1 MCALAGLGQPIA
13 PIFATLYAKPSD
25 GVSSPFTC
33 MKVAAAVCGRAFALE
48 GRGIWHALS
57 VSAAQQ
63 VYGPVRARAD
73 LRFAL
78 ESPPAAPS
86 EDPGRATLEGAWK
99 VGLGRGYF

>member
-1 MCALAGLGQPIA
+1 MPTWLCH
-13 PIFATLYAKPSD
+13 
-25 GVSSPFTC
+25 
-33 MKVAAAVCGRAFALE
+33 RAFALE

-73 LRFAL
+73 FRFAL

-99 VGLGRGYF
+99 ARPSFPHPRAPFLLEAIRGCPV

>member
-1 MCALAGLGQPIA
+1 
-13 PIFATLYAKPSD
+13 
-25 GVSSPFTC
+25 

-99 VGLGRGYF
+99 VGLGRGYSKKCQGCPRSVARKIHSYAPKCPKS

>member
-1 MCALAGLGQPIA
+1 M
-13 PIFATLYAKPSD
+13 
-25 GVSSPFTC
+25 
-33 MKVAAAVCGRAFALE
+33 CGRAFALE

-73 LRFAL
+73 MRFAL

-99 VGLGRGYF
+99 VCSPCIPVLNSSPKVPALSAIVEKTWNKDL